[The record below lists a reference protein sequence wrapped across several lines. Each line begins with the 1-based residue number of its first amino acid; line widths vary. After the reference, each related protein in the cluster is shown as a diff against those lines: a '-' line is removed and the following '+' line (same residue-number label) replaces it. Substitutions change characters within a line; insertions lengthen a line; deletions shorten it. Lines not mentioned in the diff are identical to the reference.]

1 MHQIHPAGFTIH
13 SATHAARE
21 DGAEQQW
28 DKVTRGAGVGL
39 AWPAITGEGPLANAK
54 SASPNSAGLGS
65 GAKTSSP
72 TDPAHRSNRSWAA
85 VARQLQIG
93 GQRHPRRETPGC
105 NVAARL
111 HCGRQG
117 SP

>member
-54 SASPNSAGLGS
+54 SASPNSAGLGLGGEDIFANRPRAPLEPFLSRS
-65 GAKTSSP
+65 GT
-72 TDPAHRSNRSWAA
+72 A
-85 VARQLQIG
+85 VAN
-93 GQRHPRRETPGC
+93 RRATPPK
-105 NVAARL
+105 A
-111 HCGRQG
+111 
-117 SP
+117 